1 MSGWLSIRFGG
12 KIVLGA
18 SILIGSIMTM
28 LAVPSSKLGYFALI
42 VCRFV
47 TGLAHGLLWPAI
59 SSRVVNWA
67 PPSEKSRLIGIA
79 SSGSYVG
86 NVFALELG
94 GYLCVSG
101 FAGGWGSIFY
111 IFGIIGIVWFILLM
125 VLASDSP
132 TNHKFIGLRE
142 REYINKSI
150 NTKGS
155 SNSDDKTKLRVN

>member
-1 MSGWLSIRFGG
+1 
-12 KIVLGA
+12 
-18 SILIGSIMTM
+18 M
-28 LAVPSSKLGYFALI
+28 LAVPSSKLGYFTLI
-42 VCRFV
+42 VCRFI

-59 SSRVVNWA
+59 SSIFVNWA

-101 FAGGWGSIFY
+101 FAEGWGSIFY
-111 IFGIIGIVWFILLM
+111 IFGIIGIVWVFLLI

-132 TNHKFIGLRE
+132 INHKFISLSE
-142 REYINKSI
+142 KEYIVKSI
-150 NTKGS
+150 NSKS
-155 SNSDDKTKLRVN
+155 SSLSDDKLKLRVSFT